1 MYIDE
6 RPSVTVPYDVCAL
19 TAHSSTE
26 SATPTGGWA
35 DYMYIPQH
43 TTLIFTITKCLL
55 DYCMAKK
62 SLCDYTHSEF
72 EKVNIF
78 CACQLQDVLTFLS
91 VTMDHVYERG
101 EQVDL
106 LLVVLRQF

>member
-55 DYCMAKK
+55 DHCMAKNLFVTTLTV
-62 SLCDYTHSEF
+62 SLKRSTFFVRANYKMFLHF
-72 EKVNIF
+72 F
-78 CACQLQDVLTFLS
+78 QLLWITFMKGANKWTCCS
-91 VTMDHVYERG
+91 
-101 EQVDL
+101 
-106 LLVVLRQF
+106 

>member
-1 MYIDE
+1 MPIG
-6 RPSVTVPYDVCAL
+6 PL
-19 TAHSSTE
+19 H
-26 SATPTGGWA
+26 G
-35 DYMYIPQH
+35 
-43 TTLIFTITKCLL
+43 
-55 DYCMAKK
+55 KK
-62 SLCDYTHSEF
+62 SLCDYTYSEF